1 MLKFLPLG
9 QSYQRSFFWRVPLLV
24 FMNKIAWNCSGHTA
38 GIGFDDFDEIEK
50 DNNVGIRLKKMKMMR
65 KKLSRGDID
74 SEEEPIE

>member
-1 MLKFLPLG
+1 
-9 QSYQRSFFWRVPLLV
+9 
-24 FMNKIAWNCSGHTA
+24 MNKIAWNCSGHTA